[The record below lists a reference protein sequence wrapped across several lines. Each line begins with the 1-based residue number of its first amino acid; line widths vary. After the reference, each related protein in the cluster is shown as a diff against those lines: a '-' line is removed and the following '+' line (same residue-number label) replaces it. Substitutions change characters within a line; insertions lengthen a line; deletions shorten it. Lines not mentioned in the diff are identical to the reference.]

1 MAYKEKVQ
9 NKIKKDELKNL
20 WEKIC
25 ESYEQGG
32 MEHVKSTLNERI
44 STINKD
50 YQEVLKKLEEML

>member
-9 NKIKKDELKNL
+9 NEIKKDELKNL

-32 MEHVKSTLNERI
+32 MEHIKSTLNEQI
-44 STINKD
+44 STITKD
-50 YQEVLKKLEEML
+50 HQEVLKKLERML

>member
-9 NKIKKDELKNL
+9 NEIKKDELNNL

-25 ESYEQGG
+25 ESYEQGV
-32 MEHVKSTLNERI
+32 MEHVKSTINERI

-50 YQEVLKKLEEML
+50 YQEVLKKLKEIL